1 MQRDRQQWVHKTQTK
16 ISKTEKKPN
25 TENQK
30 YEDHEQSSAH
40 EGLAV
45 PASY

>member
-1 MQRDRQQWVHKTQTK
+1 MQRDRQQWVHKTQDEDK
-16 ISKTEKKPN
+16 QNRKKPN

-30 YEDHEQSSAH
+30 YEDHGQSSAH

-45 PASY
+45 PAS